1 MQGKSPINRF
11 RILAIVL
18 SITLFSAGI
27 AVTLGIFLPIAGF
40 VPAEQGLFRLGQRM
54 FSVYGFSAFLI
65 PLLFLYGAVLL
76 FIPGWTRESKAIFL
90 GAPLY
95 FITAIIGERLIAI
108 FSPSLSIPVV
118 RHFVTV
124 SILICTVLLVCFEI
138 FLMLMLS
145 EKLIGRRFLNRD
157 STEDVL
163 SESDE
168 SETLFDTA
176 STDTDSAANFVAAK
190 AKTAGVDSMS
200 VSQTASDLPVAAE
213 PASDTPVRGAAVP
226 SDASPINESP
236 ASEKAA
242 VCEVAPTPA
251 EPKCSGS
258 VDKSYAVSAD
268 SGKTG
273 GNRPAMPL
281 GSVVGTVS
289 FTAAHTK
296 ARASGAEVRSGYH
309 SEAVTDEHSDLSA
322 ETEALPHTHSDP
334 SAEAES
340 APRLDVMP
348 VSPLPAYQADSSED
362 DPIAPLPLSTP
373 LSAVIGESAASG
385 ADSYTAYIQ
394 AHGGADTPTAQTR
407 GLAAEAGNT
416 ESGAVSSAGTM
427 MCTPVPI
434 AARPTSDSAG
444 SAVSK
449 SSSTEVQ
456 YPAPASSAAGLQ
468 EATPVAATMPD
479 SIGATAPASAAIV
492 TAAPASALTQ
502 SPETAPLPVFDPAD
516 PDNLFTS
523 LEEITEP
530 IERIKRGE
538 IPQPAALKQEAVSS
552 AAVQPQ
558 SVVANVPGVSAPISE
573 AAKCD
578 HAAALEPPSEITSP
592 ATQAVVSQAVEAS
605 AASGIAVPIA
615 TAPID
620 DTPLDVSEADT
631 EDDFLPDE
639 PVDENWELE
648 MPLVFT
654 NGIPLP
660 NERSDLLDTLVV
672 SDTPQKSECAL
683 QTVPPE
689 QLAQTYPREAS
700 SQGSQPVQHTVD
712 RVRSSQSAP
721 EPSPHTEE
729 IQSKHAD
736 PVSQEQ
742 FIPAE
747 TTETEPGEAARSE
760 YIEPELQDTAVG
772 FSTNA
777 ADATAAAEAVSA
789 EESYPTAGEV
799 MSAAVDQTA
808 AEGTALSGGDIR
820 TNENREQAE
829 SFDRDTDP
837 GDMEPE
843 VCADEEDDSLADDDE
858 SAADEAF
865 LESIAQPAPIIPAKP
880 VVPPPPPRKKYA
892 IPFDLLTNYPDGEYW
907 IVDDA
912 TRRSA
917 LMLKS
922 TFNEF
927 KIDVSI
933 TGIRKGPVVTMFE
946 MLPSPGI
953 KLSKITNLQDNIALR
968 LAASSVRIVAPIPGK
983 HAVGIE
989 VPNKKRSIV
998 SFRELIEADLPEAA
1012 KMAIPIVIGKDV
1024 TGNPQLLDL
1033 AQTPHLLIA
1042 GATGSGKSVCVNTI
1056 ILSILYN
1063 RRPDEVKLILVDPKI
1078 VELKLYNDIA
1088 HLLTPVITEPKR
1100 AFQALQYALC
1110 EMERRYSLL
1119 DNMGV
1124 RDIKTFN
1131 AKIKSERIA
1140 TEPLPY
1146 IVIIIDEFADLMATS
1161 GKELEATVARLCA
1174 MSRAVGIHLVLATQ
1188 RPSIDVITGLIK
1200 ANIPSRIAFMVA
1212 SKTDSRIIL
1221 DEMGAEKLL
1230 GKGDMLFVSAAQ
1242 PFPTR
1247 MQGAFVSEQEV
1258 ERVVA
1263 CVKEYC
1269 EPEYIDDEIFV
1280 DDDDSFDNAVF
1291 SDDNDP
1297 LYDQALEIVTFAG
1310 KASASYVQRKLK
1322 IGYNRAARLIEEME
1336 ARGIVGPAN
1345 GSKPREVIRHR

>member
-18 SITLFSAGI
+18 SIMLFSAGI

-65 PLLFLYGAVLL
+65 PLFFLYGAVLL
-76 FIPGWTRESKAIFL
+76 FIPGWTRESKAVFL
-90 GAPLY
+90 GVPLY
-95 FITAIIGERLIAI
+95 FVTAIIGERLIAI

-176 STDTDSAANFVAAK
+176 STDTDSTANFAAAK
-190 AKTAGVDSMS
+190 AKTAGVDSMP

-226 SDASPINESP
+226 PDASPINDPP

-268 SGKTG
+268 SGKAG
-273 GNRPAMPL
+273 GNGSAMPL

-309 SEAVTDEHSDLSA
+309 SETVPDEHSDPS
-322 ETEALPHTHSDP
+322 TEAGALFHTHSDP

-385 ADSYTAYIQ
+385 EDSYTAYIQ

-416 ESGAVSSAGTM
+416 ESATVSSADTM
-427 MCTPVPI
+427 MCSPVPT
-434 AARPTSDSAG
+434 AANSPSDSAG

-468 EATPVAATMPD
+468 EPTPVAATMPD
-479 SIGATAPASAAIV
+479 SIAATAPASAAIV
-492 TAAPASALTQ
+492 TAAPASAFTQ

-558 SVVANVPGVSAPISE
+558 SVVANVPGVSEPISE

-578 HAAALEPPSEITSP
+578 HAAALEPPSEITIP
-592 ATQAVVSQAVEAS
+592 VAEAVVSQAVETS

-615 TAPID
+615 AAPID

-672 SDTPQKSECAL
+672 SDTPPKSEGAS
-683 QTVPPE
+683 QTVLPE

-712 RVRSSQSAP
+712 RIQRSQSAP
-721 EPSPHTEE
+721 ELSPRTEE
-729 IQSKHAD
+729 VQSEYAN

-742 FIPAE
+742 FAPAE
-747 TTETEPGEAARSE
+747 ATETEPGEAARSE
-760 YIEPELQDTAVG
+760 YTQTEQRNVAAG

-777 ADATAAAEAVSA
+777 ADATAAAETVSA
-789 EESYPTAGEV
+789 EEAYPAAGEV

-808 AEGTALSGGDIR
+808 AEGTALSDGDIR
-820 TNENREQAE
+820 TNENVEQVEAL
-829 SFDRDTDP
+829 DPDP

-843 VCADEEDDSLADDDE
+843 DSADEEDDSLADDDE
-858 SAADEAF
+858 SAADETF

-1110 EMERRYSLL
+1110 EMERRYALL

-1131 AKIKSERIA
+1131 TKIKSERIA

-1258 ERVVA
+1258 ERVVS

-1280 DDDDSFDNAVF
+1280 DDDDDSFDNAVF